1 MLFFALRMLGFA
13 KTILNFCLTH
23 WKIFLPLLIIV
34 VEFFVVSNIYYNKG
48 VAEEKAKWEERIKIE
63 TEKNAKLTASIA
75 SAVDNYGTLADRQ
88 DEARVEREVVH
99 ENNIR
104 TIIQEKPVY
113 KECIVDDD
121 VIDELNALRSIAR

>member
-1 MLFFALRMLGFA
+1 MLGFA

-75 SAVDNYGTLADRQ
+75 SAVDNYGTLADKQ